1 MRFVMYVVLA
11 SIVSMPLFLTAAEP
25 CYYYGEKLYCLQ
37 LKKSMVALDDGE
49 YSKFSK
55 FAAGK
60 DLPVRH
66 YIEGVHTVDLTKLPK
81 EFIMSKAV
89 KSLKKLPVV
98 SVKGGPD
105 LPLTGEIGVV
115 FNDSVPD
122 RGINEVIREFSLTV
136 SRTIEGYRGYFIFKT
151 PSEDPFDISRKIKE
165 TGLVKWAQPV
175 WLEKPVLTSVPN
187 DTFYPDQWQHKVVNS
202 EAAWDLAKGRADVLI
217 AVVDSGVDT
226 VHLDLQ
232 LVPGMSFVPT
242 EQSVD
247 PNMGTFQNQYM
258 MAHGTAVSGIAA
270 ARGDNGFGVAGVCQ
284 QCSVIPVKYIGL
296 ESAYPPLDRKF
307 NAIKW
312 AVDAGAWVINNSW
325 SIATDKDSQDN
336 CIEVPLDNFV
346 KQMIDYAVEYGRSG
360 LGTVIVW
367 AAGNSTCDTALN
379 PSLND
384 DRIVVVSALA
394 NDSSFVYYSNY
405 GDNIDISSPA
415 GESVPEKSGL
425 VTTDSTL
432 NGKGFNPAY
441 NNANNA
447 YSDYPD
453 QAFTKYFDGTSAAAP
468 VVAGAIAL
476 TMSTREGMTYSGVI
490 DCMKAAAS
498 VPEAG
503 CSYGDSARCFGA
515 GILNVGK
522 MVEMAVNGE
531 CGGEPLYEEEPDETV
546 DNPQDDVTEIPDES
560 SDNTVNEEDPVQD
573 DDTGQTGQEDR
584 DNGSPVSDDDPAN
597 SGDQEGSSGCSATLF

>member
-1 MRFVMYVVLA
+1 MRSFLVVFFA
-11 SIVSMPLFLTAAEP
+11 FIVSLPFFLTAVEP
-25 CYYYGEKLYCLQ
+25 CYYYGEELYCLQ
-37 LKKSMVALDDGE
+37 LKKGIVALDDEE
-49 YSKFSK
+49 YLKFSK
-55 FAAGK
+55 SGLGK
-60 DLPVRH
+60 DQQVRH
-66 YIEGVHTVDLTKLPK
+66 YVEGVHTVDLSKLPAG
-81 EFIMSKAV
+81 ISASKKM
-89 KSLKKLPVV
+89 KSIRKLPVV

-115 FNDSVPD
+115 FRKDVTDSS
-122 RGINEVIREFSLTV
+122 INEVMRKFSLKV
-136 SRTIEGYRGYFIFKT
+136 SRTIEGYWGYFIFKT
-151 PSEDPFDISRKIKE
+151 ASEDPFAVSRKIHE

-175 WLEKPVLTSVPN
+175 WLEMPVLTSVPN

-202 EAAWDLAKGRADVLI
+202 EAAWDLAKGRSDVLI

-226 VHLDLQ
+226 VHFDLQ
-232 LVPGMSFVPT
+232 LVPGMSFVPS

-247 PNMGTFQNQYM
+247 PNMGAFQNQYM

-296 ESAYPPLDRKF
+296 ESSYPPLDRKF

-346 KQMIDYAVEYGRSG
+346 KQMIDYAVEYGRNG

-394 NDSSFVYYSNY
+394 NDSSLVYYSNY

-415 GESVPEKSGL
+415 GESIPEKSGL

-441 NNANNA
+441 NNADNA
-447 YSDYPD
+447 YSDYQD

-476 TMSTREGMTYSGVI
+476 TMSTRNGMTYSEAI

-498 VPEAG
+498 VPEAE
-503 CSYGDSARCFGA
+503 CSYGAKARCFGA
-515 GILNVGK
+515 GILNAGK
-522 MVEMAVNGE
+522 MVEMAVSGE
-531 CGGEPLYEEEPDETV
+531 CGGEPLSEDEPDETV
-546 DNPQDDVTEIPDES
+546 DDQQDDVTETPDES
-560 SDNTVNEEDPVQD
+560 SDNTVQEVDKIPD
-573 DDTGQTGQEDR
+573 DHDIAD
-584 DNGSPVSDDDPAN
+584 DNGNLNDELSVTDAEPESF
-597 SGDQEGSSGCSATLF
+597 QEEETGCSAILF